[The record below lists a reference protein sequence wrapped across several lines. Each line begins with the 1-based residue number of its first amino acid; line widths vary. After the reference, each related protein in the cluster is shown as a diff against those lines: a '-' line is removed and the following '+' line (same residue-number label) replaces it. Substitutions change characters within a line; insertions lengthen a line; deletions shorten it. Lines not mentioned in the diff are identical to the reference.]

1 VAGLMD
7 TVYKLALVVHIYS
20 AIVLVGSMFFNA
32 FILGPALK
40 RIPPAQAATVGDKI
54 GGGLRV
60 AGPVTLVLLGI
71 TGFLRL
77 NYYKLLDNF
86 FTLDYMTSTEGLK
99 IWLMFVS
106 WFVLVVTGTMS
117 LLWYEKVLARKL
129 PYTAGLRDLEERR
142 AAQQKISDW
151 QERMNY
157 VNVTIGIVAVLG
169 GTLYASGLF

>member
-1 VAGLMD
+1 MN
-7 TVYKLALVVHIYS
+7 TIYKLSLVVHIYA

-54 GGGLRV
+54 GGGLRI

-77 NYYKLLDNF
+77 SYNHMLWAGTGHF
-86 FTLDYMTSTEGLK
+86 FSGSFLTTKYGSR
-99 IWLMFVS
+99 IWLMFVG
-106 WFVLVVTGTMS
+106 WFVLMITGTLS
-117 LLWYEKVLARKL
+117 LVWYEKVLARKL
-129 PYTAGLRDLEERR
+129 PYTAGLREMEERR
-142 AAQQKISDW
+142 AAQQKVSAW

-157 VNVTIGIVAVLG
+157 VNVTIGLLAVLG
-169 GTLYASGLF
+169 GSMFKSGL

>member
-1 VAGLMD
+1 MD
-7 TVYKLALVVHIYS
+7 LVYKLSLVVHIYA

-60 AGPVTLVLLGI
+60 AGPVTLVLLGV

-77 NYYKLLDNF
+77 HYYKLLGKF
-86 FTLDYMTSTEGLK
+86 FTLDYMTSPAGLR

-106 WFVLVVTGTMS
+106 WVVLVITGTMS
-117 LLWYEKVLARKL
+117 LLWYEKVLAKKL
-129 PYTAGLRDLEERR
+129 PYTAGLRELEERR
-142 AAQQKISDW
+142 AAQQKISDL

-157 VNVTIGIVAVLG
+157 VNVTIGILAVLG
-169 GTLYASGLF
+169 GTMYASGLF

>member
-1 VAGLMD
+1 MD
-7 TVYKLALVVHIYS
+7 TVYKLALVVHVYS

-54 GGGLRV
+54 GGGLRI
-60 AGPVTLVLLGI
+60 AGPVTLVLLGV

-77 NYYKLLDNF
+77 NYYKLLGKF
-86 FTLDYMTSTEGLK
+86 FTLDYITSPEGMK

-106 WFVLVVTGTMS
+106 WVVLVVTGTMS
-117 LLWYEKVLARKL
+117 LVWYEKVLARKL

-142 AAQQKISDW
+142 AAQQKISDL

>member
-1 VAGLMD
+1 MD

-32 FILGPALK
+32 FILGPALR

-54 GGGLRV
+54 GGGLRI
-60 AGPVTLVLLGI
+60 AGPVTLVLLGV
-71 TGFLRL
+71 TGLLRL
-77 NYYKLLDNF
+77 QYTHLLGKMFNWSEF
-86 FTLDYMTSTEGLK
+86 VSTKYGAR
-99 IWLMFVS
+99 IWLMFIS
-106 WFVLVVTGTMS
+106 WFVLVITGTLS
-117 LLWYEKVLARKL
+117 LAWYEKVLARKL

-157 VNVTIGIVAVLG
+157 VNVTIGILAVLG
-169 GTLYASGLF
+169 GSFARVGL